1 MEKTK
6 LNLTNFVGKLKKL
19 ISNFENHIS
28 GKKYL
33 FRKLN
38 NLENYNYVNFLTFVK
53 SLLTN
58 KGASRTD
65 FISIKKYKQFID
77 VKIELVK
84 ILILTS
90 LMSIKHD

>member
-6 LNLTNFVGKLKKL
+6 LNLTNFVRKLKKL
-19 ISNFENHIS
+19 ISNFENHIN

-33 FRKLN
+33 FRKLKN
-38 NLENYNYVNFLTFVK
+38 VENYNYANFLAFVK

-77 VKIELVK
+77 IKIELVK
-84 ILILTS
+84 ILFLTS